1 MVALKRSTEH
11 LRFGAGLEAGF
22 VLHAFAMRPALEPNL
37 ALSEGWREH
46 DLADLVLTR
55 LGNLGEKETSFSG
68 TDDG

>member
-11 LRFGAGLEAGF
+11 LRFGTGLEAGF
-22 VLHAFAMRPALEPNL
+22 LLHAFAMRPALEADL
-37 ALSEGWREH
+37 VLTEGWHERY
-46 DLADLVLTR
+46 LADLVLAR